1 MYVHPD
7 IHAALARQRHAE
19 LVAEARSSRSGSASP
34 SRERLVRRWL
44 GRLGVPGNKTNHE
57 QGELEW
63 TCT

>member
-7 IHAALARQRHAE
+7 SHVEFARQRHAGLIE
-19 LVAEARSSRSGSASP
+19 EARACRAGKATP
-34 SRERLVRRWL
+34 SRERLARRWL
-44 GRLGVPGNKTNHE
+44 GRLGLAGNKPNHE

>member
-7 IHAALARQRHAE
+7 IHAELARQRHAE
-19 LVAEARSSRSGSASP
+19 LIAEARACRAGRTTRSRD
-34 SRERLVRRWL
+34 RIVRRWL
-44 GRLGVPGNKTNHE
+44 GRLGVAGNKPNHE

>member
-7 IHAALARQRHAE
+7 IHAELARQRHAE
-19 LVAEARSSRSGSASP
+19 LVADTRSSRSGSASP
-34 SRERLVRRWL
+34 GRERLIRRWL
-44 GRLGVPGNKTNHE
+44 GRLGVAGNKKNHE

>member
-7 IHAALARQRHAE
+7 IHAELARQRHAE
-19 LVAEARSSRSGSASP
+19 LIAEPRSCRAGSATR

-44 GRLGVPGNKTNHE
+44 GRLGVAGNETNHE